1 MPVNTNIDA
10 SSELAAV
17 ATGQVVRLQFW
28 ARQRDTRELLQYGED
43 LWYLHGGFGGVFP
56 RVEQALTGL
65 RCGERA
71 VVSLEPQDG
80 YGMRDPA
87 LHIIQSV
94 HSLPDDEELTPG
106 SVLFGELPDGR
117 EHPFTVVRIESDQV
131 HLDGNHPWA
140 GLPLEF
146 TFEVLDIRSATAG
159 ECAAGR
165 PII

>member
-1 MPVNTNIDA
+1 MPVNINIAA

-17 ATGQVVRLQFW
+17 AVGQVVRLRFW

-43 LWYLHGGFGGVFP
+43 LCYLHGGFGGVFP
-56 RVEQALTGL
+56 RVEQALVGL
-65 RCGERA
+65 RCGEHA
-71 VVSLEPQDG
+71 VVSLEPEDG
-80 YGMRDPA
+80 YGLRDPE
-87 LHIIQSV
+87 LLIVQSV
-94 HSLPDDEELTPG
+94 NTLPDDEELTLG

-117 EHPFTVVRIESDQV
+117 EHPFTVVRIESEQI

-146 TFEVLDIRSATAG
+146 TFEVLDIRSATPG